1 MRHLVTILFSLITVS
16 RLFAQNNSL
25 PIVYA
30 EGGEGK
36 KMVYKKLTQK
46 EQDEIP
52 GYVWNVC
59 SNCISFE
66 DCNIKSSSNLQKQG
80 AENYVAKNIQD
91 DDPTT
96 AWIEGKNGYG
106 IGEYIESKNVRLIF
120 SIVIFN
126 GYQKSPKSFIENS
139 RVKSLLV
146 SENGIGRCII
156 RLKDEMGRQFVAVED
171 LGLKYYSR
179 SDFHDKPISKLK
191 FTIMDVYPGTKFK
204 NVAISEL
211 FSSGCC
217 VSGQSKIILSN
228 DEKKEIVDIK
238 LKDSIKLLD
247 NNNNIIY
254 AFGAEFGS
262 VVYDNLLEILTEKG
276 NSIVMSPSHNV
287 YVGSQNNK
295 IQARQLSTTDSLII
309 NNGENG
315 IYLDKIKKINQIHNP
330 TKTYYFK
337 KLDFGNQTISWPI
350 RAIFNNIIADDEY
363 LDKLNKVKTKQ

>member
-1 MRHLVTILFSLITVS
+1 MRHVVTIMFSLITVS

-46 EQDEIP
+46 ERDEIP
-52 GYVWNVC
+52 GYVWGVC
-59 SNCISFE
+59 NHCISFD
-66 DCNIKSSSNLQKQG
+66 DCNIHSSSNLQSQG
-80 AENYVAKNIQD
+80 TDNYIAKNIQD

-96 AWIEGKNGYG
+96 AWVEGKNGYG
-106 IGEYIESKNVRLIF
+106 IGEYIESKNVELFF

-146 SENGIGRCII
+146 SENGIDRCII
-156 RLKDEMGRQFVAVED
+156 RLKDEMGRQDVTVED

-179 SDFHDKPISKLK
+179 SDNKPVSRLR
-191 FTIMDVYPGTKFK
+191 FTIMEVYPGTKFK
-204 NVAISEL
+204 DVAISEL

-228 DEKKEIVDIK
+228 DVKKEIVDIK

-262 VVYDNLLEILTEKG
+262 VVYNNLLEILTEKG

-287 YVGSQNNK
+287 YVGGHKNK
-295 IQARQLSTTDSLII
+295 IQARQLSTMDSLII

-315 IYLDKIKKINQIHNP
+315 ICLDKIKKISQIHNP